1 VTPRALR
8 LGEPHP
14 HITTSDVLC
23 RPAGAPARAP
33 PRAFAFRA
41 TPVFRQEPQ
50 ALTRRTRSR
59 FDAVRLET
67 TPPRDQGAFL
77 RLDSRSC
84 DRVRSAAQFGL
95 NTRFPRTRSPDTD
108 GAPFVTGELLRRAT
122 SRPLGSP
129 RGSPRRREKD
139 ASRRPL
145 QPTLDSTS
153 TLGPFESRAAT
164 NRVTAPRSPPRR
176 SRVVTDEVT
185 APARLSA
192 TRPQVSPRL
201 TARTQLRPPR
211 SPIRSGTWPETVE
224 CRPKAA
230 PPCRG
235 VVDHEQGWRRASDV
249 PCRASRCPPPSRRAA
264 HEEPGSIPLA
274 ARQCRRASTTRDAFH
289 RRVPHRRAHHAPA
302 MQSLTLMHGGDPP
315 PISRFCHQR
324 FGFRRSFTDPSLSR
338 GTARPRR
345 GPRAHRSGACEA
357 TRRSSTSAIE

>member
-1 VTPRALR
+1 MRAPHAAIAVATWHLRPASESVRWGVRFAPPFPSTDVTVFCRDSFGRSGRVQHGSGYVDPSPGGCVTPRALR
-8 LGEPHP
+8 LGKPHP

-41 TPVFRQEPQ
+41 TPVFRQEPR

-59 FDAVRLET
+59 FDAIRLET

-84 DRVRSAAQFGL
+84 DRVRSAAQFDL

-153 TLGPFESRAAT
+153 TLGPFESRARDESRDRSSIA
-164 NRVTAPRSPPRR
+164 APALSRRDGRGDGAGPPHGDPTPGEPTLDGANPTSASSLTDPLREMAGDGGVPPEGSTTLPRR
-176 SRVVTDEVT
+176 CRPRT
-185 APARLSA
+185 RLSKG
-192 TRPQVSPRL
+192 L
-201 TARTQLRPPR
+201 
-211 SPIRSGTWPETVE
+211 
-224 CRPKAA
+224 
-230 PPCRG
+230 
-235 VVDHEQGWRRASDV
+235 
-249 PCRASRCPPPSRRAA
+249 
-264 HEEPGSIPLA
+264 
-274 ARQCRRASTTRDAFH
+274 
-289 RRVPHRRAHHAPA
+289 
-302 MQSLTLMHGGDPP
+302 
-315 PISRFCHQR
+315 
-324 FGFRRSFTDPSLSR
+324 
-338 GTARPRR
+338 
-345 GPRAHRSGACEA
+345 
-357 TRRSSTSAIE
+357 

>member
-1 VTPRALR
+1 MTPRALR

-50 ALTRRTRSR
+50 ALTCRTRSR
-59 FDAVRLET
+59 FDAIRLET

-77 RLDSRSC
+77 RLDPRSC
-84 DRVRSAAQFGL
+84 DRVRSAAQFDL

-129 RGSPRRREKD
+129 RGFPRRREKD

-153 TLGPFESRAAT
+153 TLGPFESRAAM

-185 APARLSA
+185 APARLTA

-211 SPIRSGTWPETVE
+211 SPIRFREMAGDGGVPPEGSTTLPRR
-224 CRPKAA
+224 CRP
-230 PPCRG
+230 R
-235 VVDHEQGWRRASDV
+235 
-249 PCRASRCPPPSRRAA
+249 
-264 HEEPGSIPLA
+264 
-274 ARQCRRASTTRDAFH
+274 TR
-289 RRVPHRRAHHAPA
+289 
-302 MQSLTLMHGGDPP
+302 LTKGL
-315 PISRFCHQR
+315 
-324 FGFRRSFTDPSLSR
+324 
-338 GTARPRR
+338 
-345 GPRAHRSGACEA
+345 
-357 TRRSSTSAIE
+357 